1 MSEQTIP
8 TRRRATFHRLTVSE
22 VRRLTKDSIEVS
34 FAIPEELST
43 DFDYVAGQYVAL
55 RKELPNAE
63 GELVEVR
70 RSYSIC
76 AAPTGEQ
83 IKVAIKKDLGGQ
95 FSTWANEEL
104 VAGDQIDVMSPTGAF
119 ISKHKLTGMN
129 DPSSVDTVNQD
140 QFVAVAAGSGITPV
154 LAIARTILEA
164 NENTRFDLIYANKAA
179 MDVMFLEELADLK
192 DRYPARLAL
201 HHVLSREQRISPL
214 LSGRIDAEKLSALLN
229 NVLQAPKVDEWFLC
243 GPFELVQMVRDE
255 LKVLEVPADKV
266 RFELFSTGEPNRP
279 QGQVGRPVLVDE
291 NEKSFEITF
300 TLDGLQGEVK
310 SPVRANETV
319 LNAALRVRQDVP
331 FACAGGVCGTCRAK
345 VTSGSVTM
353 SENYALEPEEVEAG
367 YVLTCQS
374 HPTSDKLSV
383 NFDS

>member
-1 MSEQTIP
+1 MSEQTTP
-8 TRRRATFHRLTVSE
+8 TRRRATFHRLTVAE

-34 FAIPEELST
+34 FAIPAELSS
-43 DFDYVAGQYVAL
+43 DFDYLAGQYVAL
-55 RKELPNAE
+55 RKELPNTE

-76 AAPTGEQ
+76 AAPTGEL
-83 IKVAIKKDLGGQ
+83 IKVAIKRDLGGQ

-119 ISKHKLTGMN
+119 ISKHKLTEMN

-214 LSGRIDAEKLSALLN
+214 LSGRIDAEKLSALLT
-229 NVLQAPKVDEWFLC
+229 NVLQAQQVDEWFLC
-243 GPFELVQMVRDE
+243 GPFELVQMVRDQLTE
-255 LKVLEVPADKV
+255 LEVPSEKV
-266 RFELFSTGEPNRP
+266 RFELFTTGEPNRP
-279 QGQVGRPVLVDE
+279 QGHVGRPVLVDE
-291 NEKSFEITF
+291 NEKSIEISF

-345 VTSGSVTM
+345 VTSGTVSM
-353 SENYALEPEEVEAG
+353 AENYALEPEEVEAG

>member
-1 MSEQTIP
+1 MSEQTTP
-8 TRRRATFHRLTVSE
+8 TRRRATFHRLTVAE

-34 FAIPEELST
+34 FAIPEELSS
-43 DFDYVAGQYVAL
+43 DFDYLAGQYVAL

-76 AAPTGEQ
+76 AAPTGEL
-83 IKVAIKKDLGGQ
+83 IKVAIKRDLGGQ

-119 ISKHKLTGMN
+119 ISKHKLTEMN

-214 LSGRIDAEKLSALLN
+214 LSGRIDAEKLSALLT

-243 GPFELVQMVRDE
+243 GPFELVQMVRDQLTE
-255 LKVLEVPADKV
+255 LEVPSEKV
-266 RFELFSTGEPNRP
+266 RFELFTTGEPNRP
-279 QGQVGRPVLVDE
+279 QGHVGRPVLVDE
-291 NEKSFEITF
+291 NEKSIEISF

-310 SPVRANETV
+310 SPVLANETV

-345 VTSGSVTM
+345 VTSGTVTM
-353 SENYALEPEEVEAG
+353 AENYALEPEEVEAG

>member
-1 MSEQTIP
+1 MNSS
-8 TRRRATFHRLTVSE
+8 RFAVLTQSV
-22 VRRLTKDSIEVS
+22 
-34 FAIPEELST
+34 F
-43 DFDYVAGQYVAL
+43 
-55 RKELPNAE
+55 
-63 GELVEVR
+63 
-70 RSYSIC
+70 
-76 AAPTGEQ
+76 APTGKQ

-229 NVLQAPKVDEWFLC
+229 NVPQAPKVDEWFLC

-291 NEKSFEITF
+291 NETSFEITF

-331 FACAGGVCGTCRAK
+331 FACAGACVWHLPRKGHLRLGDHVGELCTGTRR
-345 VTSGSVTM
+345 S
-353 SENYALEPEEVEAG
+353 
-367 YVLTCQS
+367 
-374 HPTSDKLSV
+374 
-383 NFDS
+383 

>member
-1 MSEQTIP
+1 
-8 TRRRATFHRLTVSE
+8 
-22 VRRLTKDSIEVS
+22 
-34 FAIPEELST
+34 
-43 DFDYVAGQYVAL
+43 
-55 RKELPNAE
+55 
-63 GELVEVR
+63 
-70 RSYSIC
+70 
-76 AAPTGEQ
+76 
-83 IKVAIKKDLGGQ
+83 
-95 FSTWANEEL
+95 
-104 VAGDQIDVMSPTGAF
+104 
-119 ISKHKLTGMN
+119 MN

-279 QGQVGRPVLVDE
+279 QGHVGRPVLVDE

-310 SPVRANETV
+310 SPVRANATV
-319 LNAALRVRQDVP
+319 LTAALRVRQDVP